1 MSSAPTPTPR
11 TKPARE
17 RRADLL
23 DAAQEIVAQ
32 RGAAALTVGE
42 VTTRA
47 GVAKGTFYLQFKTKD
62 DVLVALRERI
72 GSEILAEHE
81 RSLAELP
88 GDDHRARLERWLADA
103 IHGRLR
109 RAELHDALFHH
120 HNGSIRTGVGS
131 ADPHIAMLAA
141 LLRDGVAAGAFDL
154 DDPGTTAVLLY
165 SAMHG
170 AVDAL
175 VRRGG
180 DPAPLI
186 TATQELARRATLAPT
201 P

>member
-1 MSSAPTPTPR
+1 MPIPR
-11 TKPARE
+11 TKPALR

-23 DAAQEIVAQ
+23 DAAQEIVAE

-42 VTTRA
+42 VTERA

-62 DVLVALRERI
+62 DVVVALRDRI

-81 RSLAELP
+81 RSLAALP
-88 GDDHRARLERWLADA
+88 RDDHGGRLERWLADA

-120 HNGSIRTGVGS
+120 HNGAIRTGVGS
-131 ADPHIAMLAA
+131 ADPHIAMLAT

-154 DDPGTTAVLLY
+154 DDPDTTAVLLY

-175 VRRGG
+175 LRRGG
-180 DPAPLI
+180 DPEPLI
-186 TATQELARRATLAPT
+186 AALLEMARRATSPAP
-201 P
+201 PP

>member
-1 MSSAPTPTPR
+1 MPTPR
-11 TKPARE
+11 TKPALA

-23 DAAQEIVAQ
+23 DAAQAIVAQ

-88 GDDHRARLERWLADA
+88 RDDHRGRLERWLADA
-103 IHGRLR
+103 IHGRQR

-120 HNGSIRTGVGS
+120 HDGSIRTGVGS
-131 ADPHIAMLAA
+131 ADPHIAMLAG
-141 LLRDGVAAGAFDL
+141 LLRNGAAAGAFDL
-154 DDPGTTAVLLY
+154 DDADTTAVLLY

-175 VRRGG
+175 LRRGG
-180 DPAPLI
+180 DPKPLV
-186 TATQELARRATLAPT
+186 AAMLEMARRTTAARR
-201 P
+201 